1 MTFVTKTI
9 LGIAIIQIA
18 LLMILVFSSISFLS
32 TSNEKQ
38 LIQRANANASMFVHA
53 STNAVLSMDFATI
66 DDLVNDIMA
75 QEDVLYVR
83 ITYQGKVLAVGG
95 DNLLL
100 SEISNVDQDLSSI
113 DDSVFDIRVPI
124 RENDI
129 VYGHVDMGFGTSALK
144 KMLAQA
150 QKSIIGIAS
159 LEILLVVFFSFVLG
173 TYLAKNLTRLTNVAH
188 TLSKKGPGY
197 ELRLDRTDQLGDVA
211 DAFDDMSRNLEQSY
225 QELRQARIEAENAN
239 ESKSRF
245 LASMSHEIRTPMNG
259 VLGLLSLLEET
270 KLTQEQQKLL
280 KTATESGEFLLSII
294 NDILD
299 FSRMEANTL
308 ILERDAFDFHAC
320 VSNVVSSFE
329 PLAKEKALILN
340 CTIKPQV
347 PEFVYGDAN
356 RYRQILFNL
365 LANAFKFTPHGS
377 VSVEIDAKKT
387 SDQRFSVSCA
397 VIDTG
402 VGIEQE
408 AQSYLF
414 DEFTMVDQTYSRSQE
429 GSGLGLAICKR
440 LAFLMDG
447 EISVSSTVDVGSR
460 FEFQVS
466 LETSAQP
473 LVPVNHNHRNDDLP
487 ESILAARVLV
497 AEDNKANQ
505 LVIKNL
511 FSHAGIN
518 IDLAEN
524 GQQALELIQL
534 HDYDIVFM
542 DISMPEMDGI
552 EACQHIR
559 LMTDEAKA
567 QLPIVALTAH
577 ALSGDKENFLGIGM
591 TDYLSKPVRKNQLI
605 DVLYK
610 YLLPNGEI
618 ATIPHIV
625 SKGPSSLTSH
635 SVEDES
641 LMKEHLAMPIEMKPT
656 ATKSAKAMHT
666 EPSLNN
672 HSLDAHK
679 LEARPDN
686 EDDIAIVDEAI
697 LEQMIEDTSL
707 EVLPILVEHYIEE
720 TNLRVDKVIQAL
732 SSGDSDALEFES
744 HTLGSAS
751 LALGN
756 RKLSD
761 LARAIEKECREGDAA
776 KALTLGKELPEL
788 AKTSLA
794 ALVKYSE
801 QKLAQG

>member
-18 LLMILVFSSISFLS
+18 LLMILVFSSMSFLS

-38 LIQRANANASMFVHA
+38 LIQRANATSSMFVQA

-66 DDLVNDIMA
+66 EDLVNDIMK

-95 DNLLL
+95 DSYLL
-100 SEISNVDQDLSSI
+100 SQMSDVDQDLSSI
-113 DDSVFDIRVPI
+113 DDSVFDTRVPI
-124 RENDI
+124 KENNI
-129 VYGHVDMGFGTSALK
+129 VYGHVDMGFGTSK
-144 KMLAQA
+144 INQMLIQA
-150 QKSIIGIAS
+150 KRSIMGIAS

-173 TYLAKNLTRLTNVAH
+173 TYLAKNLTRLTKVAH

-197 ELRLDRTDQLGDVA
+197 ELQLDRSDQLGDVA
-211 DAFDDMSRNLEQSY
+211 DAFDDMSRNLEHSY
-225 QELRQARIEAENAN
+225 QELKQARIEAENAN

-245 LASMSHEIRTPMNG
+245 LAAMSHEIRTPMNG

-270 KLTQEQQKLL
+270 KLSKEQQKLL
-280 KTATESGEFLLSII
+280 NTATESGEFLLSII

-308 ILERDAFDFHAC
+308 ILEREPFDLRTC
-320 VSNVVSSFE
+320 VSNVVGSFE
-329 PLAKEKALILN
+329 PLVKSKALTMN
-340 CTIKPQV
+340 CTISPKV
-347 PEFVYGDAN
+347 PEYLYGDAN

-365 LANAFKFTPHGS
+365 LANAFKFTQHGS
-377 VSVEIDAKKT
+377 VNIEVDAKQI
-387 SDQRFSVSCA
+387 SDNRFTISCA

-402 VGIEQE
+402 VGIAKE
-408 AQSYLF
+408 AQDYLF

-447 EISVSSTVDVGSR
+447 EISVTSMVDVGSR
-460 FEFQVS
+460 FEFHVN
-466 LETSAQP
+466 LETSKQP
-473 LVPVNHNHRNDDLP
+473 SVAEGNNRISNVLSKDLHN
-487 ESILAARVLV
+487 ARVLV

-511 FSHAGIN
+511 FSHAGIE
-518 IDLAEN
+518 IDLAAN
-524 GQQALELIQL
+524 GQQALELVQL

-552 EACQHIR
+552 EACQQIR
-559 LMTDEAKA
+559 LMSDEVKA

-577 ALSGDKENFLGIGM
+577 ALSGDKEKFLSIGM

-605 DVLYK
+605 DMLYK
-610 YLLPNGEI
+610 YLIQKNQD
-618 ATIPHIV
+618 T
-625 SKGPSSLTSH
+625 PSSETAIPKTREEIEYKSMNQKQIET
-635 SVEDES
+635 EDES
-641 LMKEHLAMPIEMKPT
+641 
-656 ATKSAKAMHT
+656 
-666 EPSLNN
+666 
-672 HSLDAHK
+672 
-679 LEARPDN
+679 
-686 EDDIAIVDEAI
+686 AIVDEAI

-707 EVLPILVEHYIEE
+707 EVLPILIEHYVEE
-720 TNLRVDKVIQAL
+720 TNLRVEKVIQAL
-732 SSGDSDALEFES
+732 NSEDADALEFES

-761 LARAIEKECREGDAA
+761 LARAIEKECREGNITQ
-776 KALTLGKELPEL
+776 ALTMSNALPEL

-794 ALVKYSE
+794 ALVEYGKNKIADE
-801 QKLAQG
+801 

>member
-9 LGIAIIQIA
+9 LGIAIIQIS

-38 LIQRANANASMFVHA
+38 LIQRANVTASMFVHA

-66 DDLVNDIMA
+66 EDLVNDIMT

-83 ITYQGKVLAVGG
+83 ITYQGKILAVGG
-95 DNLLL
+95 DSYLL
-100 SEISNVDQDLSSI
+100 SQTSNIDQDLSSI
-113 DDSVFDIRVPI
+113 DDSVFDTRVPI
-124 RENDI
+124 TENDI
-129 VYGHVDMGFGTSALK
+129 VYGHVDMGFGTSALNQ
-144 KMLAQA
+144 MLAQA
-150 QKSIIGIAS
+150 QKSIIAIAS
-159 LEILLVVFFSFVLG
+159 LEVLLVAFFSFVLG
-173 TYLAKNLTRLTNVAH
+173 SYLAKNLLRLTKVAH

-197 ELRLDRTDQLGDVA
+197 ELQLDQTGQLGDVA
-211 DAFDDMSRNLEQSY
+211 DAFDDMSRNLEHSY
-225 QELRQARIEAENAN
+225 QELKRARIEAENAN

-270 KLTQEQQKLL
+270 ELSIEQQKLL
-280 KTATESGEFLLSII
+280 KTATDSGEFLLSII

-308 ILERDAFDFHAC
+308 ILEREAFDFHAC

-329 PLAKEKALILN
+329 PLAKDKALILN
-340 CTIKPQV
+340 YTINPEV
-347 PEFVYGDAN
+347 PEYVYGDAN

-365 LANAFKFTPHGS
+365 LANAFKFTQHGS
-377 VSVEIDAKKT
+377 VSVEIGAQKIADE
-387 SDQRFSVSCA
+387 RFTVSCA

-402 VGIEQE
+402 VGI
-408 AQSYLF
+408 AQDAQGYLF

-447 EISVSSTVDVGSR
+447 EISVTSTVDIGSR
-460 FEFQVS
+460 FEFHVS
-466 LETSAQP
+466 LETSKQP
-473 LVPVNHNHRNDDLP
+473 VMSITGNKVNNALP
-487 ESILAARVLV
+487 KEMLSASVLV

-511 FSHAGIN
+511 FSHAGID

-552 EACQHIR
+552 EACQQIR
-559 LMTDEAKA
+559 LMTDEVKA

-577 ALSGDKENFLGIGM
+577 ALSGDKENFLSIGM

-610 YLLPNGEI
+610 YLSPNNNNELDPPIKGVTPNSSTSELINKEI
-618 ATIPHIV
+618 EDPMLKDPSNSQPSDHEENN
-625 SKGPSSLTSH
+625 SKL
-635 SVEDES
+635 VN
-641 LMKEHLAMPIEMKPT
+641 K
-656 ATKSAKAMHT
+656 
-666 EPSLNN
+666 
-672 HSLDAHK
+672 
-679 LEARPDN
+679 
-686 EDDIAIVDEAI
+686 DDSAIVDEAI

-707 EVLPILVEHYIEE
+707 EVLPILVEHYLEE
-720 TNLRVDKVIQAL
+720 THLRVGKVIQAL
-732 SSGDSDALEFES
+732 ESSDSESLEFEA

-761 LARAIEKECREGDAA
+761 LARAIEKECREGDITT
-776 KALTLGKELPEL
+776 ALALGQGLPEL
-788 AKTSLA
+788 AQLSLA
-794 ALVKYSE
+794 SLVEYSQ
-801 QKLAQG
+801 QKTANKL